1 MPKAI
6 KTTGQRVI
14 KATELHTRTRD
25 VIEWAR
31 IDGQTVVVEYFGRP
45 AVVIL
50 GYDAYQ
56 DYLAY
61 RQQRQAA
68 EEATSPSSAGA
79 SAVERPPAEDEAV
92 PVAGPSS
99 S

>member
-1 MPKAI
+1 MPK
-6 KTTGQRVI
+6 VI
-14 KATELHTRTRD
+14 KATDLHTRTRD

-61 RQQRQAA
+61 QRQRQAA
-68 EEATSPSSAGA
+68 GTQVGSLINTEDDTSTPAKEPA
-79 SAVERPPAEDEAV
+79 SP
-92 PVAGPSS
+92 
-99 S
+99 

>member
-1 MPKAI
+1 MSKASKTGDPK
-6 KTTGQRVI
+6 VI

-31 IDGQTVVVEYFGRP
+31 IDGETVVVEYFGRP

-61 RQQRQAA
+61 RQRQAA
-68 EEATSPSSAGA
+68 EDTASPPA
-79 SAVERPPAEDEAV
+79 AEDEAV
-92 PVAGPSS
+92 PVEGPTSP
-99 S
+99 

>member
-1 MPKAI
+1 MTK
-6 KTTGQRVI
+6 VI
-14 KATELHTRTRD
+14 KATDLHTRTRD

-50 GYDAYQ
+50 GYEAYQ

-61 RQQRQAA
+61 QRQRQAA
-68 EEATSPSSAGA
+68 EGRSVLTAPLTTTDDDTPTPVEEPASP
-79 SAVERPPAEDEAV
+79 
-92 PVAGPSS
+92 
-99 S
+99 